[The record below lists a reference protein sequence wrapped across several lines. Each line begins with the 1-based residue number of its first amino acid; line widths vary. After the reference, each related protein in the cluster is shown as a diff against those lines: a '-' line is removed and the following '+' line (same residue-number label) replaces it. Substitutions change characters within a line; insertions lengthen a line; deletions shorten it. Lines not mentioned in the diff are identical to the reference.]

1 MISAVPVRI
10 IGDLLNAKTK
20 AIPRTEPGMMKGE
33 HRNDVKNAVQC
44 ISFPHGKVGDE
55 NA

>member
-20 AIPRTEPGMMKGE
+20 AIPRTEPGMMKGNIVMTSRMLFE
-33 HRNDVKNAVQC
+33 KNRKRND
-44 ISFPHGKVGDE
+44 DTE
-55 NA
+55 